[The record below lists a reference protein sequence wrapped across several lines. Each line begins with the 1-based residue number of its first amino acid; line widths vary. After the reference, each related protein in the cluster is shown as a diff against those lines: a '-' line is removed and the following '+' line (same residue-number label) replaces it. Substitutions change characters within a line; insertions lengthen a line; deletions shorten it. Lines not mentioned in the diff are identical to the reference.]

1 MKNYINQ
8 NTIVEMLLKENQ
20 LIDMCKNKIPKGN
33 KGKKKLLQVQQ
44 ILTQLVKDTNTLK
57 EKEVNRSQ
65 IKKPNITSR
74 DTRKKV

>member
-44 ILTQLVKDTNTLK
+44 FLTQLVKDTII
-57 EKEVNRSQ
+57 R
-65 IKKPNITSR
+65 
-74 DTRKKV
+74 